1 MFKTAQN
8 GSLATSELPEGPYG
22 TSDPTRLSS
31 DSTGIARTEMENTK
45 AESSPQLTDEAP
57 DGGTAA
63 WLVVLGAWCTS
74 FCSFGWLN
82 SVGIFQEYYQNVLLS
97 SYSSSVIAWIPSLQ
111 IFFMMAMGPLVGALF
126 DRYGPRWLIFIGSL
140 LHVLGVMMASLGSR
154 YYQFLLAQGICSAIG
169 VACIFQPAMN
179 VIGGWFDKKRGAA
192 FGILSTGSSL
202 GGVVF
207 PIMVNRL
214 IRRAGFG
221 WAMRAGGFLIL
232 FLLIVANLTVR
243 SYRPPYP
250 QKVTGAMVRKPF
262 TEPEF
267 VLLSAGLFCF
277 TYGLFVPINY
287 ITVLGLHAGME
298 PNLAEY
304 LVPMLNAGSL
314 FGRMFSGIMGD
325 RIGRYNIFIV
335 VCYLSSIWILG
346 LLIPAITN
354 ASLITFA
361 VLFGFSSGAYVS
373 LITPLV
379 MQISPLNEI
388 GLRTGIIF
396 FVNAFAGLTT
406 NPINGAILDRPNGWL
421 GMKLFAGI
429 FCLVGTTFVLAARV
443 HKTGWKLNAAF

>member
-1 MFKTAQN
+1 MVYSQ
-8 GSLATSELPEGPYG
+8 GP
-22 TSDPTRLSS
+22 
-31 DSTGIARTEMENTK
+31 
-45 AESSPQLTDEAP
+45 
-57 DGGTAA
+57 
-63 WLVVLGAWCTS
+63 V
-74 FCSFGWLN
+74 
-82 SVGIFQEYYQNVLLS
+82 
-97 SYSSSVIAWIPSLQ
+97 
-111 IFFMMAMGPLVGALF
+111 VGALF
-126 DRYGPRWLIFIGSL
+126 DRYGPRWLLLIGSL
-140 LHVLGVMMASLGSR
+140 LHVLGVMMASLGSH
-154 YYQFLLAQGICSAIG
+154 YYQILLAQGVCSAIG

-214 IRRAGFG
+214 IRLAGFG

-243 SYRPPYP
+243 SYRPPHP

-298 PNLAEY
+298 PTLAEY

-325 RIGRYNIFIV
+325 RVGRYNIFIV

-346 LLIPAITN
+346 ILIPNITN
-354 ASLITFA
+354 ASLIAFA

-396 FVNAFAGLTT
+396 FVNAVAGLTT
-406 NPINGAILDRPNGWL
+406 NPINGAILNQPNGWL
-421 GMKLFAGI
+421 GMKLFAGM

-443 HKTGWKLNAAF
+443 HRTGWKLNAVF

>member
-1 MFKTAQN
+1 MSTSAQHA
-8 GSLATSELPEGPYG
+8 SLANSELLDGPYG
-22 TSDPTRLSS
+22 SSHPIRLSS
-31 DSTGIARTEMENTK
+31 DSTGLAGTEMENTK
-45 AESSPQLTDEAP
+45 VESGPQLTNVAP

-97 SYSSSVIAWIPSLQ
+97 SYSSS
-111 IFFMMAMGPLVGALF
+111 GPVVGALF
-126 DRYGPRWLIFIGSL
+126 DRYGPRWLLLIGSL
-140 LHVLGVMMASLGSR
+140 LHVLGVMMASLGSH
-154 YYQFLLAQGICSAIG
+154 YYQILLAQGVCSAIG

-207 PIMVNRL
+207 PIMV
-214 IRRAGFG
+214 
-221 WAMRAGGFLIL
+221 
-232 FLLIVANLTVR
+232 
-243 SYRPPYP
+243 
-250 QKVTGAMVRKPF
+250 TGAIVRKPF

-298 PNLAEY
+298 PTLAEY

-325 RIGRYNIFIV
+325 RVGKYNIFIV

-346 LLIPAITN
+346 ILIPNITN
-354 ASLITFA
+354 ASLIAFA

-396 FVNAFAGLTT
+396 FVNAVSGLTS
-406 NPINGAILDRPNGWL
+406 NPINGAILNQPNGWL
-421 GMKLFAGI
+421 GMKLFAGM

-443 HKTGWKLNAAF
+443 HRTGWKLNAVF

>member
-1 MFKTAQN
+1 MSNTAHHA
-8 GSLATSELPEGPYG
+8 SLAASELPEGPYR
-22 TSDPTRLSS
+22 TSDPRHSS
-31 DSTGIARTEMENTK
+31 DSTGIARTEVENTK
-45 AESSPQLTDEAP
+45 AESSPKLTDEAP

-111 IFFMMAMGPLVGALF
+111 IFFMMAMGPVVGALF

-140 LHVLGVMMASLGSR
+140 LHVLGVMMASLGSQ
-154 YYQFLLAQGICSAIG
+154 YYQILLAQGVCSAIG

-207 PIMVNRL
+207 PIMVNHL

-232 FLLIVANLTVR
+232 FLLFVANLTIR
-243 SYRPPYP
+243 SYRPPRP

-298 PNLAEY
+298 PSLAEY

-325 RIGRYNIFIV
+325 RVGRYNIFIV

-346 LLIPAITN
+346 LLIPTITN
-354 ASLITFA
+354 ASLIAFA

-396 FVNAFAGLTT
+396 FVNAVAGLTT
-406 NPINGAILDRPNGWL
+406 NPINGAILDQPNGWL
-421 GMKLFAGI
+421 GMKLFAGM

-443 HKTGWKLNAAF
+443 HKTGWKLSATF